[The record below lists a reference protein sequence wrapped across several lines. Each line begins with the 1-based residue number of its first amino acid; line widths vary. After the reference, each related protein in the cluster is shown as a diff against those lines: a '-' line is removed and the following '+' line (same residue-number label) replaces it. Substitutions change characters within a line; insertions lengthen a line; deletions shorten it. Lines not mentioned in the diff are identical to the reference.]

1 MKKYFVLAVSF
12 ILLITVPACAG
23 SSSTT
28 GISVNSTAAVTNLTT
43 LSNTSALT
51 ATSQSPAGLA
61 AKSGD
66 SVKVDYTGTLQDGTV
81 FGTSIGKTPLEFTI
95 GDGTM
100 LPGFNAALVGMV
112 VGESKTFTLLNP
124 YGDYNQSL
132 VVTVPK
138 TQFAPGLNP
147 TVGQQLK
154 VTHQDGSTGT
164 VVVVAVND
172 TTITVDGNSPLAGK
186 TLTFNIKLLSITP
199 KN

>member
-1 MKKYFVLAVSF
+1 MKKYFVMSVL
-12 ILLITVPACAG
+12 ITLLIVIPACTGPSSAAG
-23 SSSTT
+23 VP
-28 GISVNSTAAVTNLTT
+28 VNSSLTMSNLTT
-43 LSNTSALT
+43 LSSTSALT
-51 ATSQSPAGLA
+51 VVPTPSTNLA

-66 SVKVDYTGTLQDGTV
+66 NVKVDYTGTLQDGTV

-100 LPGFNAALVGMV
+100 LPGFNAAIEGMV

-147 TVGQQLK
+147 TIGQQLK

-164 VVVVAVND
+164 VVVIAVND

-186 TLTFNIKLLSITP
+186 TLTFSVKLLSITP

>member
-1 MKKYFVLAVSF
+1 MKKYFVSVVLFVLLMAILACSG
-12 ILLITVPACAG
+12 P
-23 SSSTT
+23 SSTT
-28 GISVNSTAAVTNLTT
+28 GVPVNSVQTRTNLTT
-43 LSNTSALT
+43 NSSADATTMTASPNTS
-51 ATSQSPAGLA
+51 LA

-66 SVKVDYTGTLQDGTV
+66 KVKVDYTGTLKDGTV

-95 GDGTM
+95 GDGTV
-100 LPGFNAALVGMV
+100 LPGFDAAIMGMM
-112 VGESKTFTLLNP
+112 VGESKNVTLLNP

-172 TTITVDGNSPLAGK
+172 STITVDGNSPLAGK
-186 TLTFNIKLLSITP
+186 DLTFNIKLLSIIP